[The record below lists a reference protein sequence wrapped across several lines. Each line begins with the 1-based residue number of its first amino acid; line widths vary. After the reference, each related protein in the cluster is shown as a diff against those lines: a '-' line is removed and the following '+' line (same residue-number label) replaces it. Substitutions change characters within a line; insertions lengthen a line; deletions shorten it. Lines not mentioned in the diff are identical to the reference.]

1 MKKYIVLLIS
11 IVGVLFMSNV
21 KAEKIE
27 LPEKTDHEIVKVYL
41 FRGAGC
47 SHCYDFL
54 TYFHLMKPLS
64 YLSKIFLRCM
74 CT

>member
-1 MKKYIVLLIS
+1 MKKYIVLLVS
-11 IVGVLFMSNV
+11 IFGVLFASNV

-47 SHCYDFL
+47 SHCYRFFNL
-54 TYFHLMKPLS
+54 
-64 YLSKIFLRCM
+64 FLR
-74 CT
+74 

>member
-11 IVGVLFMSNV
+11 IVGVLFATNV
-21 KAEKIE
+21 KAAKIK

-47 SHCYDFL
+47 SHC
-54 TYFHLMKPLS
+54 
-64 YLSKIFLRCM
+64 
-74 CT
+74 